1 MSSQIIGTVSK
12 VYANVNSEM
21 NQDYWDYDNMNI
33 EWGQDKLIYKIY
45 KK

>member
-1 MSSQIIGTVSK
+1 MSSQIIGTISK

-33 EWGQDKLIYKIY
+33 EWG
-45 KK
+45 